1 MAVPQKKPLT
11 AASNDNIQD
20 SKDILKDLRSNE
32 LIFGVVG
39 PVGSGTSWIATALQ
53 EQLGSVIPGSEIT
66 ILKASTAIEN
76 WANKNG
82 QHIDE
87 SNKLSR
93 AKSLQDA
100 GDEIRC
106 LDPAGVA
113 VTLMSEIKS
122 TRDKAEKE
130 ASESGN
136 EEAFRVYILDSL
148 KHPAE
153 VALLRSVYQDAFC
166 LIGVVCESQKG
177 RSRLR
182 DEKCR
187 ASATV
192 DIDNFIARD
201 QDSGITHGQK
211 VTDTFHLADFFV
223 DNSQDRFIGEDKKQE
238 NPAWDVNDQLGR
250 LIDILT
256 YRKVVRPSPSETG
269 MFHAYGAQMTS
280 ACLSRQVGAA
290 LMDKSGN
297 LVSTGKNEVPSAGG
311 GVYGGNFS
319 LDAGN
324 HQDHRCAFT
333 NEYCSSNRHQD
344 QIIRELISS
353 VPELNNVVFTD
364 LKKTLKNTGIGRLL
378 EFSRAVHAEMDALL
392 SAARKGASPVG
403 GKLFVTTF
411 PCHYCARHI
420 VSAGV
425 DEVQYIE
432 PYPKSLAFD
441 LHGDAIAKSK
451 NDWLPPSE
459 IIAKSPGTDRAIKV
473 LFRPFTG
480 VAPRLYKQAFIKNR
494 PLKDSEGNMKLGS
507 PEWASGL
514 LRMSY
519 KDVENRLISN
529 SVGISNE

>member
-1 MAVPQKKPLT
+1 MAVPQKRPVT

-20 SKDILKDLRSNE
+20 SKGILKDLRSNE

-76 WANKNG
+76 WAIKNG

-100 GDEIRC
+100 GDEIRY

-122 TRDKAEKE
+122 TRENAEKE
-130 ASESGN
+130 ASDNGS
-136 EEAFRVYILDSL
+136 EEVFRVYILDSL

-187 ASATV
+187 ASATS

-223 DNSQDRFIGEDKKQE
+223 DNSQDRFIGDDKKQE

-319 LDAGN
+319 LDSGN

-353 VPELNNVVFTD
+353 VPELNNVVFTE

-451 NDWLPPSE
+451 TEWLPPSE
-459 IIAKSPGTDRAIKV
+459 IIAKTLGADRAIKV

-514 LRMSY
+514 LRISY

>member
-1 MAVPQKKPLT
+1 MALTSKKT
-11 AASNDNIQD
+11 QAAASNDH
-20 SKDILKDLRSNE
+20 ILESEEILNDLRSNE
-32 LIFGVVG
+32 LVFGVVG
-39 PVGSGTSWIATALQ
+39 PAGSGTSWIAAAIQ
-53 EQLGSVIPGSEIT
+53 EQISTVFPSSKIT
-66 ILKASTAIEN
+66 ILKASNAIEK
-76 WANKNG
+76 WAKKNSKT
-82 QHIDE
+82 IDE
-87 SNKLSR
+87 TNKLSR

-100 GDEIRC
+100 GDEIRK

-113 VTLMSEIKS
+113 VTLITEIKYVREESDDGESS
-122 TRDKAEKE
+122 TIPDD
-130 ASESGN
+130 G
-136 EEAFRVYILDSL
+136 FRVYVLDSL

-166 LIGVVCESQKG
+166 LVGVVCESQKG
-177 RSRLR
+177 RARLR

-187 ASATV
+187 QSATV
-192 DIDNFIARD
+192 DIDKFIERD
-201 QDSGITHGQK
+201 QDSGLKYGQK

-223 DNSQDRFIGEDKKQE
+223 DNSQDRFIDQERKKE

-256 YRKVVRPSPSETG
+256 YRRVVRPSPSETG

-290 LMDKSGN
+290 LMDKYGN

-319 LDAGN
+319 LVTGN

-333 NEYCSSNRHQD
+333 NEYCSSNLHQD
-344 QIIRELISS
+344 QIINELISAI
-353 VPELNNVVFTD
+353 PELNGVVFTE
-364 LKKTLKNTGIGRLL
+364 LKKKLKSTGIGRLL

-420 VSAGV
+420 VSAGI

-441 LHGDAIAKSK
+441 LHGDAIEKSK
-451 NDWLPPSE
+451 NGWLPPSE
-459 IIAKSPGTDRAIKV
+459 IIATSADPDKEIKV

-494 PLKDSEGNMKLGS
+494 PLKDSEGKMKLGA
-507 PEWASGL
+507 PEWTSSL
-514 LRMSY
+514 LRISY
-519 KDVENRLISN
+519 REVENRLISN
-529 SVGISNE
+529 SVGLSDE